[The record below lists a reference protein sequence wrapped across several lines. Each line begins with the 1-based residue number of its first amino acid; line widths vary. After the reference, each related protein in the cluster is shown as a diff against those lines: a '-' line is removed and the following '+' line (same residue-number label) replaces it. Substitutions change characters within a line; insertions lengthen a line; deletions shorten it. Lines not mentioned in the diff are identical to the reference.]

1 MGIDDLRERIER
13 LLGDTHLRGAERQQ
27 AGVYR
32 EALLELKLGIK
43 DIKDAIAA
51 TGREL
56 ESEQAE
62 LATADRRGGLAR
74 DIGDR
79 ETAEIAATFVEKHRQ
94 RVSVLER
101 KLGVQHDELV
111 IAEREYEELS
121 VRYRSAKQ
129 GISTDPDSTPRDPSQ
144 DDPVLKARIDRKA
157 AEAAVEAQLEMLK
170 KKLGRQ

>member
-1 MGIDDLRERIER
+1 M
-13 LLGDTHLRGAERQQ
+13 LRGAERQQ

-43 DIKDAIAA
+43 EIKEAIVA

-56 ESEQAE
+56 EAEQVE
-62 LATADRRGGLAR
+62 LATADRRGKLAR
-74 DIGDR
+74 DIGDH
-79 ETAEIAATFVEKHRQ
+79 ETADIAVTFVEKHRQ
-94 RVSVLER
+94 RVAVLER
-101 KLGVQHDELV
+101 KLGVQQDELA

-129 GISTDPDSTPRDPSQ
+129 GFPADPDLTPRDPSQ
-144 DDPVLKARIDRKA
+144 DDGVLKARMDRKA